1 MFGSKL
7 QLKCRCGLVNLFQS
21 CPICLNSSV
30 SEDIMPPKKEREVNL
45 RKQELEK
52 KKDHLS
58 TLKYVF
64 DYNKYVYFFKK
75 FILH

>member
-52 KKDHLS
+52 KKKRITLAHLNMFLIIIN
-58 TLKYVF
+58 T
-64 DYNKYVYFFKK
+64 
-75 FILH
+75 FIF